1 MPTLGHAL
9 VLVLRLVDRGTEDFD
24 MKFKGMAGSFF
35 FGLLLMVAST
45 FIFVHW
51 IDGLVLLGILAA
63 IVYSLAQVYIYI

>member
-1 MPTLGHAL
+1 MPTLAHAL

-24 MKFKGMAGSFF
+24 IKFKAFTVAFF

-63 IVYSLAQVYIYI
+63 IVYSLAQICIYI